1 MKNKTVFIL
10 AIYIVIQLF
19 TACSSKKETTD
30 VEVIPAETLTKILV
44 DMHFIDGVVNSHN
57 NTHNEDERIYLST
70 RLYDSLVFQ
79 KYGVTDSL
87 FKQTIEYYTLND
99 KIKEVYTAVLD
110 SLNTRKG
117 ILQQEQTK
125 QNKAKQ

>member
-19 TACSSKKETTD
+19 TSCSNK
-30 VEVIPAETLTKILV
+30 AETSDVVIIPVETLSKILI
-44 DMHFIDGVVNSHN
+44 DIHFIDAVVNSHN
-57 NTHNEDERIYLST
+57 NTHNSDERIYLST

-79 KYGVTDSL
+79 KYGITDSL

-99 KIKEVYTAVLD
+99 KIQEVYTAVLD

-117 ILQQEQTK
+117 ILQQEHAK
-125 QNKAKQ
+125 QNNAKQ